1 VPTDLTVVLK
11 DKPGQLATLGGATG
25 EVGVNIEGMCAFTGE
40 GRGIIHLLVADD
52 TVGSGHKW
60 RLIDEAP
67 WRRCY
72 IVLKPGAPDLFV
84 ANG

>member
-1 VPTDLTVVLK
+1 
-11 DKPGQLATLGGATG
+11 
-25 EVGVNIEGMCAFTGE
+25 M
-40 GRGIIHLLVADD
+40 LVADD
-52 TVGSGHKW
+52 TIGSGHKW

-72 IVLKPGAPDLFV
+72 IVFKPGAPDLFV